1 MSLIYPTV
9 HLICNTQ
16 KGKHRRMKAIKY
28 APGKYASPSNRWQP
42 AASTSETSTSS
53 SSASKNSL
61 ILYNKLET
69 LTPFQPTTQLVPISA
84 KCILTSRLMPMTII
98 PHHCYQHWLMIT
110 VRGAV
115 TSKSIKQ
122 QKKFVS
128 TWCTFQPIYF
138 RTVDI
143 LSFTSNCEDTSN
155 QVHPA
160 QQSTTSPRSSHTCWH

>member
-16 KGKHRRMKAIKY
+16 KGKHGRMKAIKY
-28 APGKYASPSNRWQP
+28 APGKYASPLSGQP
-42 AASTSETSTSS
+42 AASTQETSTSS

-69 LTPFQPTTQLVPISA
+69 LTPFQPTTQLVPLSA
-84 KCILTSRLMPMTII
+84 KCILTSRLMPMTIF
-98 PHHCYQHWLMIT
+98 PHHCYQHWLLIT

-128 TWCTFQPIYF
+128 T
-138 RTVDI
+138 
-143 LSFTSNCEDTSN
+143 
-155 QVHPA
+155 
-160 QQSTTSPRSSHTCWH
+160 